1 MKQRFIREG
10 DELKDNSSVVVRGGP
25 LDPEVITPDALR
37 HHDIY
42 GTYGISV
49 FAIRDTTLDE
59 LAQQTPLIRF
69 ELLTVIVVGVLRE
82 AGLLLQPTGRNPRHF
97 TIEFDALEEGVA
109 KLCDCEHEVKINPY
123 YVNERTNR

>member
-59 LAQQTPLIRF
+59 LAQQPPLIRF

-82 AGLLLQPTGRNPRHF
+82 AGLLLQPTGRNPSPFHNRVRCPRGRSGQVVRLRARSQ
-97 TIEFDALEEGVA
+97 DQPV
-109 KLCDCEHEVKINPY
+109 LCE
-123 YVNERTNR
+123 

>member
-10 DELKDNSSVVVRGGP
+10 DELKDNSSIVVRGGP

-59 LAQQTPLIRF
+59 LAQQPPLIRF
-69 ELLTVIVVGVLRE
+69 ELLTGDS
-82 AGLLLQPTGRNPRHF
+82 GRGSSRSRPSTSANGP
-97 TIEFDALEEGVA
+97 
-109 KLCDCEHEVKINPY
+109 
-123 YVNERTNR
+123 